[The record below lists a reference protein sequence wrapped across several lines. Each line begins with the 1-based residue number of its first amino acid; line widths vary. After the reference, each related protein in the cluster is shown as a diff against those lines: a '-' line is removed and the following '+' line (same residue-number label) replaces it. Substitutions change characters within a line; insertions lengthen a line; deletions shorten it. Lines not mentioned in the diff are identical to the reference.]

1 MLIITVCCLPI
12 MLCVIPCMF
21 LCCGGSHHEEV
32 PDEFMGVQAHKNEE
46 DDGLLGAGGEP
57 ADDGDMKDDI
67 RDVEEMLKNHSP
79 KSDGNHG
86 AGEVFIH

>member
-1 MLIITVCCLPI
+1 

-79 KSDGNHG
+79 
-86 AGEVFIH
+86 